1 MANLYGKKYI
11 MNTNWI
17 RSLLGLS
24 LLLLLLAG
32 CTPITRPAEPVAPAA
47 ARISGRVL
55 WAGEPVADAT
65 VDLRSGAWA
74 TAAAEVL
81 ARTVADA
88 NGEYTLENPP
98 VGEYGLVAGW
108 PDGGA
113 NRAAVTPVQITAGAE
128 LTGVDL
134 YLARELDLIEP
145 ASGATVAT
153 TPTLRW
159 QPFPAADHYCVWVID
174 AGTTELMVDQ
184 LVSTTSLTVTEPL
197 NQDTTYTWL
206 VQALTADERLLAEL
220 ENTFYTK

>member
-1 MANLYGKKYI
+1 
-11 MNTNWI
+11 MNTKRI
-17 RSLLGLS
+17 RYLCGLS

-32 CTPITRPAEPVAPAA
+32 CAPITRPAEPVAPAGT
-47 ARISGRVL
+47 RVSGRVL
-55 WAGEPVADAT
+55 WAGEPVSGAT
-65 VDLRSGAWA
+65 VELRSGAWA

-81 ARTVADA
+81 ARTVADG
-88 NGEYTLENPP
+88 NGDYVLENPP

-128 LTGVDL
+128 LTGVDV

-145 ASGATVAT
+145 ASGATVTT

-159 QPFPAADHYCVWVID
+159 QPFPAVDHYRVWVID

-197 NQDTTYTWL
+197 QQDTTYTWL
-206 VQALTADERLLAEL
+206 VQALTADGVLLAEL
-220 ENTFYTK
+220 ENTFYTE